1 MKVKEVLNLSGE
13 DRIVVNFDYLDC
25 PFGEAQPLLS
35 GFCGILAADS
45 SLFPMHFD
53 KWPNMPMSYFDSVFD
68 QIIVEMCNRN
78 AESRKKQIIPHTGG
92 SKANSRRRAEMMAE
106 TGQMPGRAELYLAT
120 HKNEDGAFVNEA
132 AKVICEKI

>member
-1 MKVKEVLNLSGE
+1 MDNVPPGIPRDQWTSYVNYRYKKETQEV
-13 DRIVVNFDYLDC
+13 
-25 PFGEAQPLLS
+25 
-35 GFCGILAADS
+35 
-45 SLFPMHFD
+45 
-53 KWPNMPMSYFDSVFD
+53 
-68 QIIVEMCNRN
+68 CNRN